1 MSNLREASQR
11 KGTFLQSMKAVAWSF
26 FGVRKSAD
34 HAKDVSQ
41 LNPIHVILAGLLC
54 AAIFVAS
61 LLLVVKW
68 VVAA

>member
-11 KGTFLQSMKAVAWSF
+11 KGTFFQSMKAVAWSF
-26 FGVRKSAD
+26 FGVRKLAD

-54 AAIFVAS
+54 AAIFVVS